1 MKRFL
6 RIARYSLRYP
16 TYIIFGLISLVFYA
30 AFSGVSITLVIPIFD
45 NIFMG
50 DRSVEVVNF
59 HLGEFFLAMKGM
71 VAWFIQS
78 NGFSFS
84 SRYLDGLWVELKQIL
99 SQTEPWLLL
108 QVVCTVLVII
118 LLAKNLFFY
127 LHKLMFVNLQ
137 GKSIRDIRNDCYKNY
152 LSQNYSFFNQNR
164 EGDSV
169 VRMIND
175 IEAINGLLV
184 GSIFNIL
191 KEVFEVLVYVM
202 IAWSLN
208 IRLFLISML
217 ILPIFILSVNIL
229 SRKIRKHAKRNL
241 NELSSMFSRII
252 EVLHNMRI
260 VKAFCK
266 ENYEYQQQISVNN
279 AFFQSWRRVQI
290 YTIFGHPIS
299 EISSMLI
306 GIVILFIGSA
316 AILGSESS
324 FSFGDFTAFLFAVF
338 SMMHPLK
345 QLASDITSIRR
356 ATVSLDRVCE
366 ILELHSD
373 ISDSDT
379 SVEKKD
385 FCDKIE
391 FAGVNFSYVD
401 DKPVLKDCNIT
412 IGRGQKVA
420 LVGSSGSGKTTIAN
434 LINRMYDVSSGAVYL
449 DGINIKEIK
458 ISSLRKLFGVVT
470 QDSILFSDT
479 IARNIMYGSSSE
491 QSLEVIK
498 TACHFA
504 YADEFIDQLP
514 EGYDTPILPQG
525 SNLSGGQKQRL
536 CIARAIIDNPPIL
549 IFDEATSAL
558 DTDSEQ
564 KVQKAIDMAAGNRTV
579 IIIAHRLSTILSAD
593 KIYVIDKGKVI
604 GAGTH
609 SELLESCEV
618 YRHFYELQFQ
628 K

>member
-6 RIARYSLRYP
+6 RIVRYSLKYP
-16 TYIIFGLISLVFYA
+16 TYIIFGLLSLLFYA

-50 DRSVEVVNF
+50 DRSAERVNF
-59 HLGEFFLAMKGM
+59 HLGELISAIKELIVRFYH
-71 VAWFIQS
+71 S
-78 NGFSFS
+78 NGITFS
-84 SRYLDGLWVELKQIL
+84 SRYLEGLWIELKQIL
-99 SQTEPWLLL
+99 SQTDPWLLL
-108 QVVCTVLVII
+108 QVICTVLVTI

-137 GKSIRDIRNDCYKNY
+137 GKSIRDIRNDCYKTY

-175 IEAINGLLV
+175 IESINGLLV

-191 KEVFEVLVYVM
+191 KEVCEVFVYVI

-208 IRLFLISML
+208 IKLFLISML
-217 ILPIFILSVNIL
+217 ILPIFIMSVNIL
-229 SRKIRKHAKRNL
+229 SKKIRKHAKRNL
-241 NELSSMFSRII
+241 NELSTMFSRII

-266 ENYEYQQQISVNN
+266 EDYEYQQQINVNN
-279 AFFQSWRRVQI
+279 AFFRSWRRVQI
-290 YTIFGHPIS
+290 YSIFGHPIS

-316 AILGSESS
+316 AVLGSNTN
-324 FSFGDFTAFLFAVF
+324 FTFGDFTAFLFAVF

-366 ILELHSD
+366 ILELHSE
-373 ISDSDT
+373 IVDSV
-379 SVEKKD
+379 SCVEKQD
-385 FCDKIE
+385 FVDRIE
-391 FAGVNFSYVD
+391 FSGVNFSYIA

-412 IGRGQKVA
+412 INRGQKVA

-434 LINRMYDVSSGAVYL
+434 LINRMYDVSSGAVYI
-449 DGINIKEIK
+449 DGKNIKEIK
-458 ISSLRKLFGVVT
+458 ISCLRKLFGVVT
-470 QDSILFSDT
+470 QDSILFTDT
-479 IARNIMYGSSSE
+479 IARNIMYGSNAE
-491 QSLEVIK
+491 ISLDTVK

-514 EGYDTPILPQG
+514 DGYDTQILPQG

-593 KIYVIDKGKVI
+593 IIYVIDKGNVI

-609 SELLESCEV
+609 AELLESCDT
-618 YRHFYELQFQ
+618 YRRFYELQFS
-628 K
+628 